1 MANIYR
7 NIPIH
12 GLAEIL
18 GEPSANCKTR
28 SGKTLLATHAK
39 FDDRPEEGKI
49 RGTHP
54 NALRDAAI
62 YTYFARRQD
71 LYVNQTLSRE
81 AAASN
86 LDNAGWFGTPR
97 VLSVNTDGWTGEPGQ
112 TIYVKVRDNA
122 RVAGVS
128 VVIRDGDGK
137 VLEAGEAAPSKT
149 GSAWWKYTAKAC
161 IVKTSSLRLKA
172 TAWDL
177 AGNCDALI
185 IS

>member
-12 GLAEIL
+12 GLIEIL
-18 GEPSANCKTR
+18 GEQSANCRTR
-28 SGKTLLATHAK
+28 SGKTLLAANAK
-39 FDDRPEEGKI
+39 FDDQREEMQI

-54 NALRDAAI
+54 GALRNAAI

-71 LYVNQTLSRE
+71 MYINKAISRE
-81 AAASN
+81 ITAYGVTN
-86 LDNAGWFGTPR
+86 TGWFGTPR
-97 VLSVNTDGWTGEPGQ
+97 VLSINLDGWTGNPGQ

-128 VVIRDGDGK
+128 VVIRDAEGK
-137 VLEAGEAAPSKT
+137 VLETGEAVPSKT
-149 GSAWWKYTAKAC
+149 GSAWWKYTTKERVTK
-161 IVKTSSLRLKA
+161 IPSPRVRA

-177 AGNCDALI
+177 AGNEDSFIL
-185 IS
+185 S

>member
-7 NIPIH
+7 NIPIR

-18 GEPSANCKTR
+18 GEQSANCKTR

-39 FDDRPEEGKI
+39 FDDRRAEAKV

-54 NALRDAAI
+54 AALRNAAI
-62 YTYFARRQD
+62 YTHFARRQD
-71 LYVNQTLSRE
+71 MYVNKATGRE
-81 AAASN
+81 ATVYS
-86 LDNAGWFGTPR
+86 LDNTGWFGTPR
-97 VLSVNTDGWTGEPGQ
+97 VLSINLDGWTGNPGQ

-128 VVIRDGDGK
+128 VVIRDAEGK
-137 VLEAGEAAPSKT
+137 VLEAGEAVPSKT
-149 GSAWWKYTAKAC
+149 GSAWWKYTSKAYVTK
-161 IVKTSSLRLKA
+161 IPSPRVKA

-177 AGNCDALI
+177 AGNSDSFI

>member
-12 GLAEIL
+12 GLTEIL

-39 FDDRPEEGKI
+39 FDDRPEEAKV

-54 NALRDAAI
+54 YALRNAAI
-62 YTYFARRQD
+62 YTHFAHRQD
-71 LYVNQTLSRE
+71 MYVKKAVSPDT
-81 AAASN
+81 AACG

-97 VLSVNTDGWTGEPGQ
+97 VLSINTDGWTGNAGQ

-128 VVIRDGDGK
+128 VTIRDAEGK
-137 VLEAGEAAPSKT
+137 VLEAGEAVPSKP
-149 GSAWWKYTAKAC
+149 GSSWWKYTTRTQIAK
-161 IVKTSSLRLKA
+161 IPSPRVKA

-177 AGNCDALI
+177 AGNSDSFI